1 MYELRRKS
9 EKRICIY
16 IYLHTYIYIYM
27 YTNIYKNVHTLGSI
41 KILTEA
47 FAITGFMLVASS
59 TALTPLLTSK
69 VPYAPKVT

>member
-1 MYELRRKS
+1 
-9 EKRICIY
+9 
-16 IYLHTYIYIYM
+16 M